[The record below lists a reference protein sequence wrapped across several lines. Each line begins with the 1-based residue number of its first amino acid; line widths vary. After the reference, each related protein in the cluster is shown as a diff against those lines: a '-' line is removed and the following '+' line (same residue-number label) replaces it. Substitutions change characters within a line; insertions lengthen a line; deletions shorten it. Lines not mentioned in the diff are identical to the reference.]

1 MKVKW
6 MHVIVPV
13 VAVLLILG
21 IAGCGK
27 KRPVNLG
34 EADITALGLGV
45 GRELQS
51 DLVQGDTLL
60 VFGIPN
66 ARAHAEESERA
77 IVRGLENQLRGL
89 GVRVQRVRYTDE
101 EFEAYMRGRHDSL
114 HESFAASAFQRY
126 AGDSPRA
133 IMSLVGWPEDG
144 QTFLPSNA
152 TFIGISWTWG
162 ENPQHWLDMFDR
174 VIAVNSLHGPITGR
188 PSRSALRREDEV
200 LEWFDERFEVL
211 KGGA

>member
-1 MKVKW
+1 MKKW
-6 MHVIVPV
+6 MQAMIAPGL
-13 VAVLLILG
+13 VLLLLLG
-21 IAGCGK
+21 VSGCGK

-34 EADITALGLGV
+34 QADITALGLGV
-45 GRELQS
+45 GRELRN
-51 DLVQGDTLL
+51 DLVRGDTVL

-77 IVRGLENQLRGL
+77 IVRGLEAQLRDV

-101 EFEAYMRGRHDSL
+101 EFEAYMRGRYDSL
-114 HESFAASAFQRY
+114 HANFAASAFQRY
-126 AGDSPRA
+126 ESAMPRA
-133 IMSLVGWPEDG
+133 IMSLVGWPDDG

-152 TFIGISWTWG
+152 TFVGVSWSWG
-162 ENPQHWLDMFDR
+162 EEPQHWLDMFDR
-174 VIAVNSLHGPITGR
+174 VIAVNSLHGPIMGR
-188 PSRSALRREDEV
+188 PSRNALRREEEV